1 MIENFESLMVP
12 GPTITPITKPFWDAV
27 ARKEFILQ
35 KCCDCGEW
43 VFYPRSHC
51 PHCWSNQLEWK
62 PASGEGTLKT
72 WSIVHR
78 PGHPGWSEVT
88 PYALG
93 VVELEEGPSMLTHLL
108 VDSDQ
113 ELKIGQPLKV
123 KYIKCNEVW
132 LPFFGSK
139 E

>member
-1 MIENFESLMVP
+1 MIENFENLMVP

-27 ARKEFILQ
+27 ARMEFILQ

-43 VFYPRSHC
+43 VFYPRSNC

-78 PGHPGWSEVT
+78 PGHPGWAAVT
-88 PYALG
+88 PYVLG
-93 VVELEEGPSMLTHLL
+93 VVELEEGPSMLTHLF

-123 KYIKCNEVW
+123 KYIKCNDVW
-132 LPFFGSK
+132 LPFFESK